1 MGALFVKNFRNAG
14 KNGLTF
20 FSLSYKINSVD

>member
-14 KNGLTF
+14 KNNLTF
-20 FSLSYKINSVD
+20 FPLSYKIYSVD